1 MRLVDDATIRP
12 EIQTAVQTT
21 IARGFGASHSLC
33 HGDFGNLEL
42 LQQASEALGSPERGQ
57 LERLTATILERIDRL
72 GWPCGNPLG
81 VESTG
86 LMTGLAG
93 IGYGL
98 LRRAEPTRVP
108 SVLTLSPPV
117 VM

>member
-1 MRLVDDATIRP
+1 MRLLDDAAIRA
-12 EIQTAVQTT
+12 EIETAVQTT

-33 HGDFGNLEL
+33 HGDLGNPEL
-42 LQQASEALGSPERGQ
+42 LQQASEALGSQERSQ
-57 LERLTATILERIDRL
+57 LDRLTVTILESIDRL
-72 GWPCGNPLG
+72 GWLCGSPIR

-93 IGYGL
+93 SGYGL

-117 VM
+117 AM